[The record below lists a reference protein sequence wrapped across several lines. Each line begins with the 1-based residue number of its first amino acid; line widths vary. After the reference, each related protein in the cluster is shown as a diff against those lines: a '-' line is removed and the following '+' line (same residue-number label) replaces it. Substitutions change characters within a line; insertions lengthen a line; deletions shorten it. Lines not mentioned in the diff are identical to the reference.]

1 MSGNVLVTGASTGIG
16 EATALHLAAEG
27 WQVFAGVRKD
37 DDGERLVEQARR
49 GPGPGR
55 LLPVLLDVTDEGGVQ
70 AALAGPVAEA
80 CGSAG
85 LQGLVNNAGVARGG
99 PIELLPLDEWREQL
113 EVNVLG
119 QLAVTKAALP
129 AIRHG
134 GGRIVFIGS
143 IAGRVAA
150 PLTGPYSA
158 SKHAIEAIG
167 SALREEL
174 RPWRIPVAVVEP
186 GVIKSPIWAKADQ
199 KAAELEVALGDDAQR
214 LYGEQLEAIKASIRK
229 NDAGGIEPIA
239 VAKVV
244 EHALTAS
251 RPRHRYL
258 VGPDAKVA
266 GNLVRLVPDRAW
278 AALSRRLLAL

>member
-16 EATALHLAAEG
+16 EATALHLADRG
-27 WQVFAGVRKD
+27 WQVFAGVRKE
-37 DDGERLVEQARR
+37 DDGARLQSQD
-49 GPGPGR
+49 GSGR
-55 LLPVLLDVTDEGGVQ
+55 LRPVLLDVTDEAGVQ
-70 AALAGPVAEA
+70 AALATVAEQA
-80 CGSAG
+80 GSSG

-99 PIELLPLDEWREQL
+99 PMELLPLDEWREQL
-113 EVNVLG
+113 EVNVIG

-199 KAAELEVALGDDAQR
+199 KAAELEVSLGDDAQR

-239 VAKVV
+239 VAKAI
-244 EHALTAS
+244 EHALTSS

-266 GNLVRLVPDRAW
+266 GNLVRIVPDRAW

>member
-16 EATALHLAAEG
+16 EATALHLAEQG
-27 WQVFAGVRKD
+27 WQVFAGVRKE
-37 DDGERLVEQARR
+37 DDGARLESQDRT
-49 GPGPGR
+49 GR
-55 LLPVLLDVTDEGGVQ
+55 LRPVLLDVTDEAGVQ
-70 AALAGPVAEA
+70 AALATVAEQA
-80 CGSAG
+80 GSSG

-99 PIELLPLDEWREQL
+99 PMELLPLDEWREQL
-113 EVNVLG
+113 EVNVIG

-174 RPWRIPVAVVEP
+174 RPWKIPVAVVEP

-199 KAAELEVALGDDAQR
+199 KAAELEVSLGDEAQR

-239 VAKVV
+239 VAKAI
-244 EHALTAS
+244 EHALTSS

-266 GNLVRLVPDRAW
+266 GNLVRIVPDRAW